1 MNLKYYN
8 GDQFFLSRYQL
19 SLTLTCKITLPYKMV
34 VYLLYVDFFFDHV
47 PQVKSEQTKTTILK
61 SA

>member
-19 SLTLTCKITLPYKMV
+19 SLTLTRKITLPYKMV
-34 VYLLYVDFFFDHV
+34 VYLLYVDFFFL
-47 PQVKSEQTKTTILK
+47 TTYHKLK
-61 SA
+61 VNKQKQPY